1 MCAYNVM
8 YLAANG
14 GGEKGIWG
22 YRQIPLYLLHWNKGS
37 FSLLFGVRILLHDR
51 REERERERE
60 RMCIEKMEK
69 LRKKAIDKVK
79 IM

>member
-1 MCAYNVM
+1 MTE
-8 YLAANG
+8 G
-14 GGEKGIWG
+14 K
-22 YRQIPLYLLHWNKGS
+22 
-37 FSLLFGVRILLHDR
+37 
-51 REERERERE
+51 RERERE

>member
-1 MCAYNVM
+1 MTE
-8 YLAANG
+8 G
-14 GGEKGIWG
+14 K
-22 YRQIPLYLLHWNKGS
+22 
-37 FSLLFGVRILLHDR
+37 
-51 REERERERE
+51 RERERERERE